1 MERMFEDWPRLVGR
15 RIGEEEG
22 LRGSWMPAVDIRET
36 KDSIDVTAELP
47 GIEPKEVDVSVEG
60 NLLTIRGERRR
71 EDVKDDETVHRVER
85 EYGMFERA
93 FTLPRSA
100 DPEKIAADFKDGVL
114 RLSVPKKE
122 EAKPKAIKIN
132 VDSK

>member
-1 MERMFEDWPRLVGR
+1 
-15 RIGEEEG
+15 
-22 LRGSWMPAVDIRET
+22 MPAVDIRET
-36 KDSIDVTAELP
+36 KDSIEVTAELP
-47 GIEPKEVDVSVEG
+47 GIDPKDVDVSVEG

-71 EDVKDDETVHRVER
+71 DESKEDETVHRIER

-100 DPEKIAADFKDGVL
+100 DPAGVAAGYSDGVL
-114 RLSVPKKE
+114 RVSVPKRE

-132 VDSK
+132 VDTK